1 MRNYLS
7 LNELRV
13 TSTLS
18 ISSVTYS

>member
-1 MRNYLS
+1 MS